1 MKKLFILLMLAALML
16 GSIAYADYRPA
27 TASPTPPPNGW
38 IRGVVTDAADA
49 SVKLADVTVSTDG
62 KTIRT
67 DAQGEFV
74 LELRPGSYDLTFTKE
89 GYVSV
94 TLTAQVQPAQ
104 ETIHNCAMEQEMGWV
119 NGTVTDAVD
128 NTKLAGVTVAVNGT
142 TVTTDAQGKYE
153 VRLRPGS
160 WELTF
165 TKDGYLEGT
174 KTVQVRAAK
183 GTTQN
188 CELTPRQGWVR
199 GTVTDATDNSKLSG
213 VTVSANGVSVQTNA
227 QGKYEIR
234 LEPGS
239 HELTFRKDGYIEA
252 KHTVQVNSGR
262 ETTKN
267 CSLTCVQGWVYGVVS
282 DATNPS
288 IKISGVTVS
297 INGQSVQTNSRG
309 EYEMRLD
316 PGTVTVKFAKD
327 GYIQTEQNVQVQ
339 SGRKVKADCSMSK
352 ELASN
357 QYRVVLRWGAQP
369 RDLDS
374 HLKGTSNRSSEEY
387 HVFFPSEHKKPDKA
401 YGEAE
406 LDTDDVDGNGPE
418 TVTFKVTNNRTY
430 VYYVLDFTNQSNS
443 RNTQLAS
450 SGAWVEVYRGNQ
462 RIEVYYVP
470 SGTGIY
476 WEVFRIRNGEIVD
489 VNRITNVEPTR

>member
-16 GSIAYADYRPA
+16 GSTAFADYRPA

-38 IRGVVTDAADA
+38 VRGVVTDSADA
-49 SVKLADVTVSTDG
+49 TLKLSDVTVSTDG

-67 DAQGEFV
+67 DAQGEYV
-74 LELRPGSYDLTFTKE
+74 LELRPGTYELTFTKE
-89 GYVSV
+89 GYVPV
-94 TLTAQVQPAQ
+94 TLSVQVNPAQ
-104 ETIHNCAMEQEMGWV
+104 ESIHNCVMTLEHGWIR
-119 NGTVTDAVD
+119 GTVKDSMD
-128 NTKLAGVTVAVNGT
+128 NTKLAGVTVSTGGMSVQ
-142 TVTTDAQGKYE
+142 TDAQGKYE
-153 VRLRPGS
+153 LQLQPGS

-165 TKDGYLEGT
+165 MKDGYLEA
-174 KTVQVRAAK
+174 KHTVQVRATK
-183 GTTQN
+183 ETTKN

-199 GTVTDATDNSKLSG
+199 GTVTDSVDTSKLAG

-227 QGKYEIR
+227 QGKYELK

-239 HELTFRKDGYIEA
+239 CELTFSKDGYLEA

-267 CSLTCVQGWVYGVVS
+267 CSLTSVQGWVYGVVS

-288 IKISGVTVS
+288 IKISGVTVTV
-297 INGQSVQTNSRG
+297 NGQTVQTNSRG
-309 EYEMRLD
+309 EYEMKVE
-316 PGTVTVKFAKD
+316 PGTVTVKFSKD
-327 GYIQTEQNVQVQ
+327 GYIQTEQSVQVQ
-339 SGRKVKADCSMSK
+339 SGRKVKADCFMSK

-357 QYRVVLRWGAQP
+357 QYRVVLYWGTQP
-369 RDLDS
+369 ADLDS
-374 HLKGTSNRSSEEY
+374 HLLGTSNRNTAY
-387 HVFFPSEHKKPDKA
+387 HICFPSEYKKPEKA

-406 LDTDDVDGNGPE
+406 LDTDDTNGEGPE
-418 TVTFKVTNNRTY
+418 TVTFTVTNNRTY
-430 VYYVLDFTNQSNS
+430 VYYVHDYSNQRNS

-462 RIEVYYVP
+462 RIKVYYVP

-476 WEVFRIRNGEIVD
+476 WEVFRIRNGEL
-489 VNRITNVEPTR
+489 VNVNKITNAEPTR